1 MTAVVEET
9 KTTPA
14 IPKAAR
20 VRPGAPWH
28 LRAWAFVVDV
38 LPGVAVVA
46 TMALVFMTVPVRGV
60 WWWVCAVVAG
70 LVILLVLVNRL
81 LLPTVVGW
89 SLGRANVNIAVF
101 RRDGTAVGPW
111 RLLVRELAHLLD
123 TTSLFLGW
131 LWPLWDRRR
140 RTFAD
145 LLLRTEVRVVEK
157 GALPQ
162 RVRRLNIVMVLAA
175 TSLCLIGAATS
186 YVVVYRHERAIKQA
200 SDQIRAQGPKMVVE
214 MLSYDPKTM
223 RDDFARAQS
232 LTTDRYRQQLINQQ
246 EAVQKHP
253 VLNQYFVTND
263 AVLGSATPDRASM
276 LLFLR
281 GERGLAS
288 EQRYITATVRVSFA
302 KTANG
307 RWRVDDLTV
316 VTKPKPAA
324 GGK

>member
-1 MTAVVEET
+1 VTAVVEET

-14 IPKAAR
+14 IPKPAR

-28 LRAWAFVVDV
+28 LRAWALLVDLV
-38 LPGVAVVA
+38 PGAAVVA
-46 TMALVFMTVPVRGV
+46 TLALVCLTVPARGV
-60 WWWVCAVVAG
+60 WWWFCGVLAG
-70 LVILLVLVNRL
+70 LVILWMLVNRL
-81 LLPTVVGW
+81 LLPTVTGW
-89 SLGRANVNIAVF
+89 SLGRANADIAVV
-101 RRDGTAVGPW
+101 RRDGTTVGPW

-123 TTSLFLGW
+123 TASLFVGW
-131 LWPLWDRRR
+131 LWPLWDQRR

-145 LLLRTEVRVVEK
+145 LLLGTEVRVAEQP
-157 GALPQ
+157 APPE

-175 TSLCLIGAATS
+175 TSLCLIGAVTS
-186 YVVVYRHERAIKQA
+186 LVVVYWPQHSIKQA
-200 SDQIRAQGPKMVVE
+200 SDEITAQGPKMVVD

-232 LTTDRYRQQLINQQ
+232 LTTDKYRQQLIKQQ

-253 VLNQYFVTND
+253 VLNQYFVTNA
-263 AVLGSATPDRASM
+263 AVLGSVTPDRASM

-281 GERGLAS
+281 GERGLAA

-302 KTANG
+302 KAANG
-307 RWRVDDLTV
+307 HWRVDDLTV

>member
-1 MTAVVEET
+1 VTAVVEET

-14 IPKAAR
+14 ISKPAR

-28 LRAWAFVVDV
+28 LRAWAFVIDLV
-38 LPGVAVVA
+38 PGVAVVA

-60 WWWVCAVVAG
+60 WWWICGVIAG
-70 LVILLVLVNRL
+70 LVILSMMVNRL
-81 LLPTVVGW
+81 LLPTVIGW
-89 SLGRANVNIAVF
+89 SLGRANVNIAVV

-111 RLLVRELAHLLD
+111 RLLMRDLAHLLD
-123 TTSLFLGW
+123 TTSVFLGW
-131 LWPLWDRRR
+131 LWPLWDQRR

-145 LLLRTEVRVVEK
+145 LLLRTEVRVVEER
-157 GALPQ
+157 ALPQ
-162 RVRRLNIVMVLAA
+162 RVWRLNIVMVLAA

-186 YVVVYRHERAIKQA
+186 CVVVYWHERAIKQA
-200 SDQIRAQGPKMVVE
+200 SDQITAQGPRIVAE

-232 LTTDRYRQQLINQQ
+232 LTTDKYRQQLIKQQ

-253 VLNQYFVTND
+253 VLNQYFVAND
-263 AVLGSATPDRASM
+263 AVLGSATRDRASM

-302 KTANG
+302 KAANG
-307 RWRVDDLTV
+307 HWRVDDLTV